1 MMSLKAQ
8 RSCPSLNFITAFSA
22 VVELNREGKG
32 ITIKLV
38 IMASKACSK
47 ECVEIINE
55 Q

>member
-8 RSCPSLNFITAFSA
+8 RSCPSLNFIIAFSA
-22 VVELNREGKG
+22 VVGSIGKG